1 MCLRNKIIK
10 IYCVINMITLVRT
23 NGKQTLLSMC
33 HIPEAFNIHCYCPN
47 TLRARFMHQ
56 DNY

>member
-1 MCLRNKIIK
+1 
-10 IYCVINMITLVRT
+10 MITLVRT

-56 DNY
+56 DNYYKTDASSTAEWNV

>member
-1 MCLRNKIIK
+1 
-10 IYCVINMITLVRT
+10 MITLVRT